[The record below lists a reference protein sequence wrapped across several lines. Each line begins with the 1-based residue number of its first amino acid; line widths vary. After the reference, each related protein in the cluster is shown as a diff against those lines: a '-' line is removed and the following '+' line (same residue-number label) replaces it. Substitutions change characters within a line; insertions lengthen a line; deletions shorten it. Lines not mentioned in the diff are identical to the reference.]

1 MCPPTRCGADH
12 CVFPKTRYGA
22 DHCVF
27 PKRDVGADLCVRP
40 TRGVPNAAS
49 NPMGVSLR
57 LPHFDYTSAGGYFV
71 TITVHE
77 RRDLLGSLDKSRGGV
92 TLNDA
97 GRMVER
103 WWLELLQKS
112 QPVTLD
118 AHAVMPDHFHGIV
131 LLQCSDNTS
140 SDPAPSLS
148 TIIQWF
154 KTMTTAEYFRGVR
167 GRSWPRVNGRLW
179 QRGFYDHI
187 IRSERDL
194 AAIRAYIEG
203 NSGALLDRS
212 GGGHTGPPH
221 IPEEIEVLRI
231 E

>member
-1 MCPPTRCGADH
+1 
-12 CVFPKTRYGA
+12 
-22 DHCVF
+22 
-27 PKRDVGADLCVRP
+27 
-40 TRGVPNAAS
+40 
-49 NPMGVSLR
+49 MGVSLR

-92 TLNDA
+92 TLND
-97 GRMVER
+97 
-103 WWLELLQKS
+103 
-112 QPVTLD
+112 
-118 AHAVMPDHFHGIV
+118 
-131 LLQCSDNTS
+131 
-140 SDPAPSLS
+140 
-148 TIIQWF
+148 
-154 KTMTTAEYFRGVR
+154 
-167 GRSWPRVNGRLW
+167 
-179 QRGFYDHI
+179 GFYDHI